1 MEPKAWV
8 WVAEHCRM
16 ARRKC
21 GSRTKSIRLI
31 IWILLF
37 GLWIKKRG
45 TKEKYPNWS
54 RLICRVS
61 IIGSE
66 YPVMDALLLCEKW
79 WKAEA
84 VDAHPVS
91 VKAEMRKGTGNFLP
105 PFSWQ
110 KKQQIFSDLL
120 LAWRDGR
127 RVYSAVTAKAELQQI
142 FYRPLNDVFLHCVDL
157 SVYSGTRS
165 DIFGIIEGL
174 GCSGLRDTLVRFSC
188 RFLMFRCLCCVVH
201 YVLRLIFQ
209 SSESSTPKASATNP
223 FAASTLYNR
232 LAGRQLL

>member
-105 PFSWQ
+105 PFQ
-110 KKQQIFSDLL
+110 LTKKAANLFR
-120 LAWRDGR
+120 LAACVAWW
-127 RVYSAVTAKAELQQI
+127 TA
-142 FYRPLNDVFLHCVDL
+142 
-157 SVYSGTRS
+157 
-165 DIFGIIEGL
+165 GL
-174 GCSGLRDTLVRFSC
+174 FSC
-188 RFLMFRCLCCVVH
+188 YSQGGTSADFLSAIEWCIPALCRSV
-201 YVLRLIFQ
+201 RLFW
-209 SSESSTPKASATNP
+209 N
-223 FAASTLYNR
+223 TLGYIRYNR
-232 LAGRQLL
+232 RARMQRPSGHPRSL

>member
-105 PFSWQ
+105 P
-110 KKQQIFSDLL
+110 
-120 LAWRDGR
+120 
-127 RVYSAVTAKAELQQI
+127 
-142 FYRPLNDVFLHCVDL
+142 L
-157 SVYSGTRS
+157 SVDKKSSKSFQT
-165 DIFGIIEGL
+165 
-174 GCSGLRDTLVRFSC
+174 CCLRGVMDGGF
-188 RFLMFRCLCCVVH
+188 
-201 YVLRLIFQ
+201 I
-209 SSESSTPKASATNP
+209 
-223 FAASTLYNR
+223 
-232 LAGRQLL
+232 QLLQPRRNFSRLSIGHWMMYSCIVSICPSILEHARIYSV